1 MKPILFP
8 ALLLSLACNKSSA
21 PDAVTPVEDVHVVA
35 NDTTLTVG
43 AGAQTVRIAVAAP
56 PPATTVA
63 TKTVAPAARAQGD
76 CAQLAATCARCPAG
90 VIKSACETA
99 LTAGS
104 IDPVACRDG
113 LRDRDIQARCN

>member
-21 PDAVTPVEDVHVVA
+21 PDAVTPVEDVQVVA

-56 PPATTVA
+56 PANTVA
-63 TKTVAPAARAQGD
+63 TNTVAPAVRAQGD

-90 VIKSACETA
+90 AILTACNAA